1 MSQELLQDGTIRVT
15 EYTLPEFVFAIAE
28 LAARGLYPTMLNG
41 SQPEGSFGSY
51 YTAVLVP
58 IDKFRIGLDGKRY
71 NDPADK
77 STQVIPDAVAAKQ
90 ETTKQTESTTEEV
103 VKQTTPATKRTTT
116 RK

>member
-15 EYTLPEFVFAIAE
+15 EYTLPEFVFAVAE
-28 LAARGLYPTMLNG
+28 LAASGLFPSMENDKFPSG
-41 SQPEGSFGSY
+41 SYGSY

-71 NDPADK
+71 NDPDDK
-77 STQVIPDAVAAKQ
+77 STQVIPDAKTSVVEQQKVVDETPEQPVKTVA
-90 ETTKQTESTTEEV
+90 
-103 VKQTTPATKRTTT
+103 KRTTT

>member
-28 LAARGLYPTMLNG
+28 LGAKGMLPSMENDKYPSGMY
-41 SQPEGSFGSY
+41 GSY

-71 NDPADK
+71 NDPDDK
-77 STQVIPDAVAAKQ
+77 TTQVIPDAKTSVVEQAGNN
-90 ETTKQTESTTEEV
+90 TEEV
-103 VKQTTPATKRTTT
+103 VKQTTPTTKRTTT

>member
-28 LAARGLYPTMLNG
+28 LAAKGLYPTMLNG

-71 NDPADK
+71 NDPDDK
-77 STQVIPDAVAAKQ
+77 TTQVIPDAKTSVV
-90 ETTKQTESTTEEV
+90 EQTENTTEEV
-103 VKQTTPATKRTTT
+103 VKQTTPVAKRTTT

>member
-28 LAARGLYPTMLNG
+28 LGAKGMLPTLQNG
-41 SQPEGSFGSY
+41 KHPEGSFGSY

-71 NDPADK
+71 NAPDDK

-90 ETTKQTESTTEEV
+90 ETTKQTESTAEEV
-103 VKQTTPATKRTTT
+103 VKPVAKRTTT

>member
-28 LAARGLYPTMLNG
+28 LAAKGLYPTMLNG

-71 NDPADK
+71 NDHNDK
-77 STQVIPDAVAAKQ
+77 TTQVIPDAKTSVVEQA
-90 ETTKQTESTTEEV
+90 ENTTEEV
-103 VKQTTPATKRTTT
+103 VKPAPPTTPKRTTT

>member
-28 LAARGLYPTMLNG
+28 LGAKGMLPTLQNG
-41 SQPEGSFGSY
+41 KHPEGMYGGY

-71 NDPADK
+71 NDPDDK
-77 STQVIPDAVAAKQ
+77 STQVIPDAKTSVVEQAKN
-90 ETTKQTESTTEEV
+90 TTDEV
-103 VKQTTPATKRTTT
+103 VKPAPPTTKRTTT

>member
-28 LAARGLYPTMLNG
+28 LGANGMLPTLQNG
-41 SQPEGSFGSY
+41 KHPEGMYGGY

-71 NDPADK
+71 NDPDDK
-77 STQVIPDAVAAKQ
+77 STQVIPDAKTSVVEQ
-90 ETTKQTESTTEEV
+90 HEEV
-103 VKQTTPATKRTTT
+103 DETPVKTATKRTTT

>member
-28 LAARGLYPTMLNG
+28 LGAKGMLPSMENDKYPSGMYG
-41 SQPEGSFGSY
+41 GY

-71 NDPADK
+71 NDPDDK
-77 STQVIPDAVAAKQ
+77 STQVILDAKTGVV
-90 ETTKQTESTTEEV
+90 EQTESTTEEV
-103 VKQTTPATKRTTT
+103 VKPTTPTTKRTTT

>member
-1 MSQELLQDGTIRVT
+1 MSQELLQDGNIRVT

-28 LAARGLYPTMLNG
+28 LGAKGMLPTLQNG
-41 SQPEGSFGSY
+41 KHPEGVYGGY

-71 NDPADK
+71 NDPDDK
-77 STQVIPDAVAAKQ
+77 STQVIPDAKTSVV
-90 ETTKQTESTTEEV
+90 EQTENTTEEV
-103 VKQTTPATKRTTT
+103 VKQTTPTTKRTTT

>member
-28 LAARGLYPTMLNG
+28 LGAKGMLPTLQNG
-41 SQPEGSFGSY
+41 KHPEGMYGGY

-71 NDPADK
+71 NDPDDK
-77 STQVIPDAVAAKQ
+77 STQVIPDAKTSVVEQQQDVA
-90 ETTKQTESTTEEV
+90 ETP
-103 VKQTTPATKRTTT
+103 VKTATKRTTT

>member
-28 LAARGLYPTMLNG
+28 LGAKGMLPTLQNG
-41 SQPEGSFGSY
+41 KHPEGMYGSY

-71 NDPADK
+71 NDPDDK
-77 STQVIPDAVAAKQ
+77 STQVIPDAKTSVV
-90 ETTKQTESTTEEV
+90 EQTESTTEEV
-103 VKQTTPATKRTTT
+103 VKQTTPTTKRTTT

>member
-15 EYTLPEFVFAIAE
+15 EYTLPEFVFAVAE
-28 LAARGLYPTMLNG
+28 LAASGLFPSMENDKYPSG
-41 SQPEGSFGSY
+41 SYGSY

-71 NDPADK
+71 NDPDDK

-103 VKQTTPATKRTTT
+103 VKPVAKRTTT

>member
-28 LAARGLYPTMLNG
+28 LGAKGMLPTLQNG
-41 SQPEGSFGSY
+41 KHPEGMYGGY

-71 NDPADK
+71 NDPDDK
-77 STQVIPDAVAAKQ
+77 STQVIPDAKTSVVEQQQEAA
-90 ETTKQTESTTEEV
+90 ETP
-103 VKQTTPATKRTTT
+103 VKTATKRTTT

>member
-28 LAARGLYPTMLNG
+28 LGAKGMLPTLQNG
-41 SQPEGSFGSY
+41 KHPEGMYGSY

-71 NDPADK
+71 NDPDDK
-77 STQVIPDAVAAKQ
+77 STQAIPDAKTSVVEQQKVVAETLEQSAK
-90 ETTKQTESTTEEV
+90 TV
-103 VKQTTPATKRTTT
+103 TKRTTT